1 MERGRAAASAVGT
14 ERTASAE
21 NTAPNT
27 KGRLKNLPFVL
38 GERPKK
44 ILTSKIRD
52 WLVWPAGCSYR

>member
-27 KGRLKNLPFVL
+27 KGRFFNLPFVL
-38 GERPKK
+38 GERPKNNYIK
-44 ILTSKIRD
+44 K
-52 WLVWPAGCSYR
+52 P